1 MSLDAPLVAAA
12 TLRRES
18 LADFDSMADD
28 ATYQLQLAHVL
39 LDGGYDGVSTMGEAL
54 EGGDHGLGT
63 LDRLDGE
70 LVIVDGVPWQIDFR
84 GVATIVAPEAPI
96 PFAIVG
102 TLHNPST
109 SRVRDCSLENVASQ
123 IEELVDDAGAVVAV
137 RVEGT
142 FQRVL
147 LRSVRPQ
154 ERPYRPY
161 SEVVLTDEVRWELA
175 PFEGVFIGFRFPD
188 ISGGDIIPG
197 LHLHGLSSDQST
209 GGHNYELHVTDAV
222 VSVGVSHEIIVA
234 LPDRGM
240 VDLLETPH
248 SLRMVQRV
256 LLRRGPRSA
265 EEVAGSLSISPGEAV
280 RRLEWLAERGFVEEL
295 AAGVAGLG
303 GTTRWRMRLA
313 PKNARTGRRP
323 SDLLTD
329 L

>member
-12 TLRRES
+12 TLRREA
-18 LADFDSMADD
+18 LADLDSVIDD

-39 LDGGYDGVSTMGEAL
+39 LDGGYDGVATIGEAL

-84 GVATIVAPEAPI
+84 GVATIVAPEAPT
-96 PFAIVG
+96 PFVIVS
-102 TLHNPST
+102 TLDSPT
-109 SRVRDCSLENVASQ
+109 SRRMRDCSLDQLSSA

-154 ERPYRPY
+154 EPPYRPY

-175 PFEGVFIGFRFPD
+175 PFDGVFIGFRFPD

-197 LHLHGLSSDQST
+197 LHLHGLSGDQST

-240 VDLLETPH
+240 VDLLETPQ
-248 SLRMVQRV
+248 SLRVVQRV
-256 LLRRGPRSA
+256 LLRRGPRTA
-265 EEVAGSLSISPGEAV
+265 QEVAGALTISPEEAL
-280 RRLEWLAERGFVEEL
+280 RRLEWLADRGYVEEL
-295 AAGVAGLG
+295 AGGVAGLG
-303 GTTRWRMRLA
+303 GNTRWRMRVA